1 MINQSNRASPEVVLG
16 DRLRQARDLIGF
28 NQAEAAQ
35 KLGITPAAL
44 SQYEGGKRRIEV
56 FTLDRIARLYGVPV
70 TYFFSAVDSVDA
82 DQPDTDWESELRAM
96 ARNLSP
102 EGKVGVAKLIQ
113 QIHHLENL
121 YQLTATLFPGSPH
134 HPFPALHKT
143 DFSDHEI
150 AEYAQRV
157 RRHYNLGIAPL
168 LNIKRF
174 LDAQG
179 YQVFSVPL
187 GEDENSLS
195 GLFFIHPKL
204 GATVVFNE
212 QQAYAR
218 FPFTMSHEVAH
229 SLFHWD
235 RAAILCR
242 KDPAPNDALEDFAD
256 RFASHFLIPQEGL
269 QERLEAMGIKTVK
282 HPEEVI
288 HIARYFGV
296 SYKAAVHRLEADRK
310 IGASKDVFKGI
321 QPVRLAKSLGYRP
334 LRYEFGDRP
343 LPPEERLPRIFL
355 ELSYQA
361 LEENTL
367 SLRRVAEMLGIS
379 DFELEDRL
387 YGDIAEEEAVEEVY
401 V

>member
-1 MINQSNRASPEVVLG
+1 MVSQSNRASPEVVLG

-28 NQAEAAQ
+28 NQTEAAQ

-56 FTLDRIARLYGVPV
+56 FTLDRIAQLYGVPV
-70 TYFFSAVDSVDA
+70 TYFFSAVDSVNA
-82 DQPDTDWESELRAM
+82 DQPDADWESELRAM
-96 ARNLSP
+96 AHNLSSD
-102 EGKVGVAKLIQ
+102 GKAGVAKLVQ

-121 YQLTATLFPGSPH
+121 YQLTETPFPGCPH
-134 HPFPALHKT
+134 HPFRALPKI
-143 DFSDHEI
+143 DFSDYEI

-204 GATVVFNE
+204 GAIIVFNE
-212 QQAYAR
+212 QQAFTR
-218 FPFTMSHEVAH
+218 FPFTMSHEIAH

-235 RAAILCR
+235 RPAILCR
-242 KDPAPNDALEDFAD
+242 NDAGQSDSLEDFAD

-269 QERLEAMGIKTVK
+269 QERLEAMEIKTVK

-296 SYKAAVHRLEADRK
+296 SYKATVHRLEADRK
-310 IGASKDVFKGI
+310 LGASKDVFKGV

-355 ELSYQA
+355 ELSYLA
-361 LEENTL
+361 IEKGSL
-367 SLRRVAEMLGIS
+367 SLRRVADMIGIS
-379 DFELEDRL
+379 DLELEDRL
-387 YGDIAEEEAVEEVY
+387 YGDVAEEEAVEEVY